1 MMVKYTAKWGL
12 QIAEMIFQTRSS
24 MDRYKIG
31 SGTLSLIMER
41 YHAGGIPIEELQ
53 MMPPKEVELLFYPQK
68 NIKKKDIPL
77 PDFQYYYDRI
87 HAPNSRVNIS
97 YCWLDYKEHIVSQEN
112 IPGYKEIAEN
122 IYENLEVYPVA
133 YVTNQYLSEED
144 YNTLE
149 FPYNQTAFLDFAV
162 VKNRSSCAGWK
173 EQLQLKIQEV
183 DIGFQYKEIDS
194 RQSMRSDKLQTIT
207 PDNFRHLAKDFNVTL
222 SEEFLYEK

>member
-1 MMVKYTAKWGL
+1 
-12 QIAEMIFQTRSS
+12 

-112 IPGYKEIAEN
+112 IPGYEEIAEN
-122 IYENLEVYPVA
+122 IYENSEVYPVA
-133 YVTNQYLSEED
+133 YVTSQYLSEED

-173 EQLQLKIQEV
+173 EQLQSKIQEV

-194 RQSMRSDKLQTIT
+194 RQSVTKEFTI
-207 PDNFRHLAKDFNVTL
+207 PKAQKGN
-222 SEEFLYEK
+222 